1 MAKRQVKPDRAI
13 LLRDGVYHLNQ
24 RTPRAVLQLYPDE
37 PPHTRRSLETSS
49 IHEAR
54 ERRDRMLADM
64 EARWEKMLSGD
75 PVARDLQIEA
85 DWHRAR
91 GTSPL
96 WKHSP
101 PGVADRLVEE
111 LETLADG
118 LGIRERLEARATKAE
133 ALAELR
139 RHPEGARLLNGLD
152 TAAGRLS
159 WSAAGEEFL
168 KAGTVKEGTAAHYRN
183 VWAMADRLNLA
194 RPQVIT
200 RRQARE
206 YLEKRRDEG
215 LSASSLNSI
224 RSAMTKVM
232 KKLYPDAD
240 DEDSHARR
248 AVWKGH
254 EVKPRADK
262 APVQKKAIT
271 AAQLSKVL
279 PGMHW
284 SVSVATK
291 LACYSGL
298 RMGELYTA
306 DWDFDAR
313 LIHVPKGKTK
323 AAERD
328 VPLHPHIEADARR
341 WASDKTRYAKAT
353 LRDAFSKRKRALE
366 LPKSVSFHSTRH
378 AFVSAL
384 ARAGVE
390 KELRERIVGHE
401 AKDVNA
407 RYTHYEAEDFRPYV
421 EKVDWSGERP
431 YPWTGHHA
439 P

>member
-1 MAKRQVKPDRAI
+1 MAKRQAKPDRAI

-24 RTPRAVLQLYPDE
+24 RTPRAILQLYPDE

-54 ERRDRMLADM
+54 ERRDKMLADM
-64 EARWEKMLSGD
+64 EARWGRMLSGD

-85 DWHRAR
+85 DWHKAR
-91 GTSPL
+91 GTNTDG
-96 WKHSP
+96 WYAP
-101 PGVADRLVEE
+101 PGVADRIAAE
-111 LETLADG
+111 LEALAESLG
-118 LGIRERLEARATKAE
+118 LRERLELKATEAKALE
-133 ALAELR
+133 ELR
-139 RHPEGARLLNGLD
+139 RHPEGARLLNARD
-152 TAAGRLS
+152 TAGGRLS

-168 KAGTVKEGTAAHYRN
+168 KAGTVREGTATHYRN

-200 RRQARE
+200 RRQALE
-206 YLEKRRDEG
+206 YLERRRDEG

-232 KKLYPDAD
+232 RKLYPDTH
-240 DEDSHARR
+240 EEGSHARR
-248 AVWKGH
+248 EVWKGH
-254 EVKPRADK
+254 EVQPRADK
-262 APVQKKAIT
+262 RPVRKKAIT
-271 AAQLSKVL
+271 AAQLAKVL
-279 PGMHW
+279 TGMHW

-298 RMGELYTA
+298 RMGELYSAT
-306 DWDFDAR
+306 WDFDAR
-313 LIHVPKGKTK
+313 MIRVPEGKTE

-341 WASDKTRYAKAT
+341 WVSDKTRYAKAT
-353 LRDAFSKRKRALE
+353 LRDTFSKRKRALE
-366 LPKSVSFHSTRH
+366 LPKNVSFHSTRH
-378 AFVSAL
+378 AFVSAM

-390 KELRERIVGHE
+390 MEIRERIVGHE
-401 AKDVNA
+401 VKDVNA
-407 RYTHYEAEDFRPYV
+407 RYTHYAAEDFRPFV

-431 YPWTGHHA
+431 YPWTGKTA
-439 P
+439 R